1 MSSRHPH
8 TLPSQQGHD
17 TGRAPGQEARRK
29 TTRTHCSSRLVPA
42 IPVARFAC
50 DRARSRR
57 PATRCIELYRRPVLR
72 AEHDARVPRAAVRP
86 LPDTAAARPRR
97 CRARARHRGDQR
109 LRDTAGRG
117 RARGGGSRVGFVR
130 CGHVAAAAGVLRGL
144 RACTYYATRVFSVKS
159 VSRRGGNMHVATCG
173 TGRLS
178 PTPLARIR
186 IYCGSSHPIP
196 MHAPTT
202 MRSFGSSSSP
212 CVVELYVLIGID
224 SYSA

>member
-1 MSSRHPH
+1 
-8 TLPSQQGHD
+8 
-17 TGRAPGQEARRK
+17 
-29 TTRTHCSSRLVPA
+29 
-42 IPVARFAC
+42 
-50 DRARSRR
+50 
-57 PATRCIELYRRPVLR
+57 
-72 AEHDARVPRAAVRP
+72 
-86 LPDTAAARPRR
+86 
-97 CRARARHRGDQR
+97 
-109 LRDTAGRG
+109 
-117 RARGGGSRVGFVR
+117 
-130 CGHVAAAAGVLRGL
+130 
-144 RACTYYATRVFSVKS
+144 
-159 VSRRGGNMHVATCG
+159 MHVATCG